1 MNHGTQINLNGVV
14 IRRSR
19 NLRAMRDYARV
30 SPVVKVETRKR
41 GAHQKDPAGVMLVT
55 YADGATSQAEFNS
68 HSIMID
74 FVRNRRTW
82 RYGVEFVHHD
92 GDMGY
97 LTKPG
102 TIAGV

>member
-1 MNHGTQINLNGVV
+1 MNHGTQINLNGSI

-19 NLRAMRDYARV
+19 NLRAMREYARV

-41 GAHQKDPAGVMLVT
+41 RGHENDPAGVMLVT
-55 YADGATSQAEFNS
+55 YFNGATSQAEFNS

-82 RYGVEFVHHD
+82 RYAEFVHHD
-92 GDMGY
+92 CDMGY